1 MPWPYVYQYCDTSG
15 QNDYTMLCY
24 HDTSFLLVL
33 IFLLLLPLRLL
44 TYPYLYTRESEDC
57 PSCTARHLLA
67 KLRLHVL
74 SEA

>member
-1 MPWPYVYQYCDTSG
+1 MYISIVTRVDKMT
-15 QNDYTMLCY
+15 TLCY
-24 HDTSFLLVL
+24 ATSFLLVL
-33 IFLLLLPLRLL
+33 IFLLLLLLRLL